1 MVIRLYLNM
10 EQLEQYQ
17 QLILP
22 VLKRYFIKRAAIFG
36 SFAKGNVNANSD
48 VDLLIEPDK
57 GFTIFKMLRLEEEIS
72 DLIKRKV
79 DLVEYSALKPSIRKE
94 VLLSAITIL

>member
-1 MVIRLYLNM
+1 MG
-10 EQLEQYQ
+10 ELERYQ

-36 SFAKGNVNANSD
+36 SFAKGNISADSD
-48 VDLLIEPDK
+48 VDLLIEPEKD
-57 GFTIFKMLRLEEEIS
+57 FTIFKMLRLEEEIS
-72 DLIKRKV
+72 ELIKRKV
-79 DLVEYSALKPSIRKE
+79 DVVEYSALKPSIKKE